1 VFAVAIFIAGP
12 MLGAFGG
19 YLAQLRQVQIDALIA
34 EDRVM
39 PDRSAAQLGI
49 R

>member
-1 VFAVAIFIAGP
+1 

-34 EDRVM
+34 EDTVM
-39 PDRSAAQLGI
+39 PDQAAAEFWI